1 MMTMTMTTMIMTTT
15 VVMMIRKSSLHVS
28 FVSLWLL
35 LLWPPICVEGPSRSS
50 IDRAEETHSDQ
61 QLDSSLRLI
70 PSFLP
75 LRWTSATRP
84 LYVCI
89 THVCMHMHAC
99 IHACMHV
106 RTDVRTYVC
115 MYVCRAYVC
124 MFVCLGV
131 CMCAFM

>member
-84 LYVCI
+84 LVFLHFYKWYFHLNNSWLI
-89 THVCMHMHAC
+89 DLLT
-99 IHACMHV
+99 
-106 RTDVRTYVC
+106 
-115 MYVCRAYVC
+115 
-124 MFVCLGV
+124 
-131 CMCAFM
+131 